1 MSTDKRTIKWY
12 NDFAQGYTNHV
23 RDENDS
29 IYHSLY
35 EKPAM
40 YSLLPD
46 LKNAKAISIG
56 CGSGEDCNQLQ
67 KRGADVTGIDISE
80 GLIAIAKKSYPR
92 CSFHTMNMEDL
103 RFKHSSFDFAYSSL
117 AIHYLE
123 DWTQALT
130 EAYRVLRPGSS
141 YLISCGHPVY
151 SAMKGTTGTSE
162 EAESVLRWKKDKNN
176 NEAEVTGNYT
186 DRREMSFNE
195 WFVWHKS
202 LDEISTEIAQAG
214 FVIDLIHEPKPL
226 PKMKDIAPMDYEVLM
241 RIPNFIIFK
250 LRKV

>member
-1 MSTDKRTIKWY
+1 M
-12 NDFAQGYTNHV
+12 
-23 RDENDS
+23 
-29 IYHSLY
+29 
-35 EKPAM
+35 
-40 YSLLPD
+40 
-46 LKNAKAISIG
+46 
-56 CGSGEDCNQLQ
+56 
-67 KRGADVTGIDISE
+67 
-80 GLIAIAKKSYPR
+80 
-92 CSFHTMNMEDL
+92 
-103 RFKHSSFDFAYSSL
+103 
-117 AIHYLE
+117 
-123 DWTQALT
+123 
-130 EAYRVLRPGSS
+130 
-141 YLISCGHPVY
+141 
-151 SAMKGTTGTSE
+151 
-162 EAESVLRWKKDKNN
+162 KKDKNN